1 MSRICLV
8 LFCLLWATHLSAQ
21 GTVVLPEKA
30 LDPARAT
37 LRDELLRLRDT
48 LNSIDAAAA
57 RLQRDFRQA
66 SGAALTSRARVMRDA
81 CARSARNVAPARKAV
96 LAAKASGDQQ
106 LRLRKDM
113 TQALD
118 RLHDTLV
125 RCNTDFG
132 KLSQPDQGEEV
143 RGYGNHR
150 AVLVQQGLR
159 KYEQTLA
166 RFFNAMGIKV
176 RPLGAEGSP
185 LAG

>member
-8 LFCLLWATHLSAQ
+8 LFCLLGATHLAAQ
-21 GTVVLPEKA
+21 GTVVLPEKP

-48 LNSIDAAAA
+48 L
-57 RLQRDFRQA
+57 
-66 SGAALTSRARVMRDA
+66 
-81 CARSARNVAPARKAV
+81 
-96 LAAKASGDQQ
+96 
-106 LRLRKDM
+106 
-113 TQALD
+113 
-118 RLHDTLV
+118 V
-125 RCNTDFG
+125 RCNTAFG

-150 AVLVQQGLR
+150 AVLVQGLR

-166 RFFNAMGIKV
+166 WFFNATGIKV

-185 LAG
+185 LAGSEGGNNVDTHLHIVLTEPVWCAV